1 MRRSATPWTVLMSKD
16 DAFDLMQD
24 ALKDVLPSVE
34 EFAKRAKNP
43 AAKKKLTAQVQ
54 QIRAALKAAAEA
66 Q

>member
-1 MRRSATPWTVLMSKD
+1 MSKD